1 MKINEIAVKEATLA
15 KYDCVGDS
23 RVGFENGKKKTFEVL
38 TFTTVK
44 TINCVVDYGSN
55 EVIDIETGETFKMPV
70 RNDDGRIVSFDKEQ
84 ELHPIVIM
92 DKNWAKISYLYQL
105 SLKAQAKKVYNR
117 YLLSK
122 EEQKVKK
129 IGSKNKE
136 N

>member
-15 KYDCVGDS
+15 KYECVGDY

-70 RNDDGRIVSFDKEQ
+70 RNDDGQIVSFDKEQ

-92 DKNWAKISYLYQL
+92 DKNWDEISYLYQL

-122 EEQKVKK
+122 EEQKIKK
-129 IGSKNKE
+129 IGSKTKE

>member
-15 KYDCVGDS
+15 KYDCVGES
-23 RVGFENGKKKTFEVL
+23 RVGFEKGKKKTFEVL
-38 TFTTVK
+38 SFTTVK

-70 RNDDGRIVSFDKEQ
+70 RDDDGRIVSFDKEQ
-84 ELHPIVIM
+84 ELQPIVIM
-92 DKNWAKISYLYQL
+92 EKNWDKISYLYQL

-129 IGSKNKE
+129 IGSKTKE

>member
-15 KYDCVGDS
+15 KYDCVGDY
-23 RVGFENGKKKTFEVL
+23 RVGFENGKKKTFAVL

-70 RNDDGRIVSFDKEQ
+70 RNDDGQIVSFDKEQ

-92 DKNWAKISYLYQL
+92 DKNWDKISYLYQL

-129 IGSKNKE
+129 IGSKTKE

>member
-1 MKINEIAVKEATLA
+1 
-15 KYDCVGDS
+15 
-23 RVGFENGKKKTFEVL
+23 
-38 TFTTVK
+38 
-44 TINCVVDYGSN
+44 
-55 EVIDIETGETFKMPV
+55 
-70 RNDDGRIVSFDKEQ
+70 
-84 ELHPIVIM
+84 M

-129 IGSKNKE
+129 IGSKTKE